1 MLCPYC
7 KDTKNKSKVIDSRD
21 AGEGFV
27 IRRRRECLNEGCHRR
42 FTTYEKIDEPSLAV
56 IKKSGGRHPFDISK
70 IANSVEIACC
80 KLGIDGETLD
90 ETLKRVEAE
99 IRDTHEREVT
109 TRFIG
114 QLVMRELRSL
124 HQVAYVRYASVY
136 KDFKDIS
143 EYIKIMQPL
152 LEAPSDEA

>member
-1 MLCPYC
+1 MRCPYC
-7 KDTKNKSKVIDSRD
+7 KDAENKSKVIDSRD
-21 AGEGFV
+21 AGDGFV
-27 IRRRRECLNEGCHRR
+27 IRRRRECLSEGCHRR
-42 FTTYEKIDEPSLAV
+42 YTTYEKIDEVSLRV
-56 IKKSGGRHPFDISK
+56 IKKSDVRDAFDIRK
-70 IANSVEIACC
+70 IASSVEIACR
-80 KLGIDGETLD
+80 KLGIDSETLD

-136 KDFKDIS
+136 KDFKEIS

-152 LEAPSDEA
+152 LEAPNEEP